1 MHNLANTH
9 RCWAFEVFISDRAV
23 GASCIISHCLVIICV
38 DVTDTLRVQI
48 ALLLQDLVQVDVFL
62 AGCLGEAR
70 TRIRVIAIAIAVSR
84 FLIQILSAKVLLWI
98 SWTNHG
104 LARSVIPDEAVVD
117 EFKVWAGHD

>member
-1 MHNLANTH
+1 M
-9 RCWAFEVFISDRAV
+9 
-23 GASCIISHCLVIICV
+23 
-38 DVTDTLRVQI
+38 QI

>member
-1 MHNLANTH
+1 M
-9 RCWAFEVFISDRAV
+9 
-23 GASCIISHCLVIICV
+23 
-38 DVTDTLRVQI
+38 QI
-48 ALLLQDLVQVDVFL
+48 VLLLQDLVQVDVFF

-104 LARSVIPDEAVVD
+104 LTRSVIPDEAVVD

>member
-1 MHNLANTH
+1 M
-9 RCWAFEVFISDRAV
+9 
-23 GASCIISHCLVIICV
+23 
-38 DVTDTLRVQI
+38 QI
-48 ALLLQDLVQVDVFL
+48 TLLLQDLVQVDVFL

-98 SWTNHG
+98 PWTNHG